1 MVFTHSRDNPQT
13 NNTLFINERRK
24 FQILITI
31 KKTQNDSNDNIKAKL
46 KAKVTNSIETR
57 VLLARVLLP
66 T

>member
-1 MVFTHSRDNPQT
+1 MVFTHSRDIPQT

-24 FQILITI
+24 FQILITR
-31 KKTQNDSNDNIKAKL
+31 KQTQNDSNDNIKDKL

-57 VLLARVLLP
+57 VLLDRVLLP